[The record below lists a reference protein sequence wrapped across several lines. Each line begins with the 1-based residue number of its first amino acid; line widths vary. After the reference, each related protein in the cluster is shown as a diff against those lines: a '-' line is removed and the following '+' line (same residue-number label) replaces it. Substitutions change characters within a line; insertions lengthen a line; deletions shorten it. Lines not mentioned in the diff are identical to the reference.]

1 MSGIGP
7 AMDMAMETARDERA
21 AVRAAASDTKAAQ
34 AAATSVHAVGVPQ
47 ATAGATA
54 ESGRAD
60 ASTVRTGAQSPNPT
74 PGTPAAGSAS
84 TSDDGPAGTPRSTTS
99 TDASTPA
106 VITPAPSHTTATQA
120 DSSVGTAPGAT
131 TASISASATPAKT
144 FATTQAARPAPAA
157 SPADAGSL
165 GGTVFAL
172 LLVVGLILA
181 LGWLAKRMPGFGR
194 GASNN
199 GLRMVASLPIGARE
213 RVVVVE
219 VGTTQLLLGVG
230 PGGTRTLHTLEQP
243 LPEAG
248 PTQAPQFAQLLAQ
261 HFGKKA

>member
-1 MSGIGP
+1 
-7 AMDMAMETARDERA
+7 MDMAMETARSERA
-21 AVRAAASDTKAAQ
+21 TVPSATSSQKTADAKPSQHDARVSQPESSAGVAAAM
-34 AAATSVHAVGVPQ
+34 P
-47 ATAGATA
+47 
-54 ESGRAD
+54 GRAD
-60 ASTVRTGAQSPNPT
+60 ASAARAEAQPSDVASGGPTADSASVRTTAHT
-74 PGTPAAGSAS
+74 GTVTGIGQVAS
-84 TSDDGPAGTPRSTTS
+84 S
-99 TDASTPA
+99 TDVEADVKPIASTPDA
-106 VITPAPSHTTATQA
+106 TAGAAPATANVVA
-120 DSSVGTAPGAT
+120 
-131 TASISASATPAKT
+131 ATPALPT
-144 FATTQAARPAPAA
+144 QTIATTQSTARPMPAA

-172 LLVVGLILA
+172 FLVVGLILA

-219 VGTTQLLLGVG
+219 VGSTQLLLGVG
-230 PGGTRTLHTLEQP
+230 PGGTRTLHTLDTP

-248 PTQAPQFAQLLAQ
+248 PAQAPQFAQLLAQ

>member
-21 AVRAAASDTKAAQ
+21 TAPAVVSASKTQAAASAHDARASQSATDTASKPDRTRAATRVETESPDTATETAAAPATDVANSVAAGVAQ
-34 AAATSVHAVGVPQ
+34 AASTHAPEP
-47 ATAGATA
+47 AANAGATSEVVA
-54 ESGRAD
+54 PQAD
-60 ASTVRTGAQSPNPT
+60 AATGTASSATV
-74 PGTPAAGSAS
+74 AS
-84 TSDDGPAGTPRSTTS
+84 
-99 TDASTPA
+99 
-106 VITPAPSHTTATQA
+106 IPAP
-120 DSSVGTAPGAT
+120 
-131 TASISASATPAKT
+131 ATPAKT
-144 FATTQAARPAPAA
+144 FATTQAARPMPAA

-199 GLRMVASLPIGARE
+199 GLRMVASLAIGARE

-230 PGGTRTLHTLEQP
+230 PGGTRTLHTLDEP

-248 PTQAPQFAQLLAQ
+248 PAQAPQFAQLLAQ